1 MLKII
6 GIALL
11 VIAFFVLLILML
23 FASAIL
29 SIIRKLRKSFYGDA
43 DKKGDYTGRRQ
54 QQYSYRNSTFGQKSA
69 NTQQTQHAQQSAKNN
84 TDNETII
91 DTRSSQQSG
100 NRIFDDNEG
109 EYVDFV
115 EEK

>member
-1 MLKII
+1 MFKIF
-6 GIALL
+6 GIAVL
-11 VIAFFVLLILML
+11 VLAFFVILALML

-29 SIIRKLRKSFYGDA
+29 SIIRKLRKFIYGDVEP
-43 DKKGDYTGRRQ
+43 KGDYTGRRQ
-54 QQYSYRNSTFGQKSA
+54 QQYSYRGGTSGQQSS
-69 NTQQTQHAQQSAKNN
+69 NTQKTHYNQQSANN
-84 TDNETII
+84 YTDSETII
-91 DTRSSQQSG
+91 DTRSPRQTY